1 MRMAGISYKDAG
13 VDVGANARWVS
24 AIESAMRSTYGPRV
38 CKQPHGG
45 FAGLFRLD
53 YDEQLLRRN
62 YKRPVLVGCTDGVGT
77 KVLLAVQM
85 NRLSTIGIDLVAM
98 NVNDLITCGAEPLF
112 FLDYLAVHKLDPQR
126 LGDVV
131 EGIAA
136 GCREAGCALL
146 GGETAEMP
154 DLYRKGELDLAGFAV
169 GVVES
174 RRLIDASRVEPG
186 DVLIGLPSSGIHSN
200 GYTLVRKLLAKKCCK
215 LDQVYGKLGEPLGEA
230 LLRPTRIYV
239 RAVQS
244 VLRRYRRKR
253 VVTAMAHITGGGLT
267 ENIARVLPKNCD
279 AVLNRS
285 AWNVPPIFDV
295 LRRLG
300 TTRAELLKV
309 FNMGVGYVFIVRP
322 YFVEGVMGA
331 LKRAGERPIKLGRV
345 RRGAGRVR
353 FRARPANSRTPAK
366 P

>member
-1 MRMAGISYKDAG
+1 MAGIGYKDAG
-13 VDVGANARWVS
+13 VDIGANARWVS

-38 CKQPHGG
+38 CKQRHGG

-62 YKRPVLVGCTDGVGT
+62 YRRPVLVGCTDGVGT
-77 KVLLAVQM
+77 KILLAVRM

-112 FLDYLAVHKLDPQR
+112 FLDYLAVHKLDPER

-136 GCREAGCALL
+136 GCREADCALL

-174 RRLIDASRVEPG
+174 HRAIDASRVERG
-186 DVLIGLPSSGIHSN
+186 DVLIALPSSGIHSN
-200 GYTLVRKLLAKKCCK
+200 GYTLVRKLIAKGRCK
-215 LDQVYGKLGEPLGEA
+215 LEQVYDELGEPLGDA
-230 LLRPTRIYV
+230 LIRPTRIYV
-239 RAVQS
+239 RAVQV
-244 VLRRYRRKR
+244 VLHRYRRKR
-253 VVTAMAHITGGGLT
+253 VVTAMAHITGGGLP
-267 ENIARVLPKNCD
+267 ENISRVMPKNCD

-285 AWNVPPIFDV
+285 AWKVPPIFDV
-295 LRRLG
+295 LAQLG
-300 TTRAELLKV
+300 ATPAEMFQV
-309 FNMGVGYVFIVRP
+309 FNMGIGYVFFVRP
-322 YFVEGVMGA
+322 FFAKGVMDS
-331 LKRAGERPIKLGRV
+331 LQRAGEHPIQLGHV
-345 RRGAGRVR
+345 RRGRGVVR
-353 FRARPANSRTPAK
+353 FRARSSSSPSRGK
-366 P
+366 R